1 MATAMRSSM
10 EDSNYRIPDEQFVI
24 ADLRKIKKVV
34 TAAGNVRFEGD
45 RDEDGHSDRFW
56 AAALC
61 REAKG
66 HAVRPMSPFAAGRRR
81 HYEDIGI

>member
-1 MATAMRSSM
+1 MKASAVSSVCAAAAL
-10 EDSNYRIPDEQFVI
+10 F
-24 ADLRKIKKVV
+24 
-34 TAAGNVRFEGD
+34 AAGSASAIDFVKDGRLNVRFEGD

-66 HAVRPMSPFAAGRRR
+66 NGGVYIPPFSTRRAHNPDNR
-81 HYEDIGI
+81 RI